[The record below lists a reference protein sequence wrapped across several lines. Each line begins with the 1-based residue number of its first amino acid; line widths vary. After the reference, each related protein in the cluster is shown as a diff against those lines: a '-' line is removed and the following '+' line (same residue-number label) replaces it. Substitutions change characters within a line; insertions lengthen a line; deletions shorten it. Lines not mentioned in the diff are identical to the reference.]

1 MKSVGTK
8 IRERREELLIT
19 QTKLAEMTGISH
31 RTIFSYEK
39 DDVVPRTIN
48 LRKVCEVL
56 GVTPE
61 YLTNPEI
68 DDPEY
73 GKDTQPYVDAV
84 RDQYGSK
91 GARDFQGLLDG
102 SLSMM
107 AGGDVP
113 QEDKEKFFEAIAA
126 AYLQTKKDASER
138 FTPKKYRKD

>member
-8 IRERREELLIT
+8 IKESRERLLLT
-19 QTKLAEMTGISH
+19 QKSLSEMTGLTIRSISA
-31 RTIFSYEK
+31 YETDTVK
-39 DDVVPRTIN
+39 PRGSN
-48 LRKVCEVL
+48 LRKIAEALNVSQAF
-56 GVTPE
+56 
-61 YLTNPEI
+61 LTNPEI

-73 GKDTQPYVDAV
+73 GKDTQIYVDAV
-84 RDQYGSK
+84 HDQYGSK

-126 AYLQTKKDASER
+126 AYLQTKKDASDR

>member
-1 MKSVGTK
+1 MKSVGMK
-8 IRERREELLIT
+8 IKESRERLLLT
-19 QTKLAEMTGISH
+19 QQSLSEMTGLTIRSISA
-31 RTIFSYEK
+31 YETDTAK
-39 DDVVPRTIN
+39 PRGSN
-48 LRKVCEVL
+48 LRKIAEALNVSQAF
-56 GVTPE
+56 
-61 YLTNPEI
+61 LTNPEI

-73 GKDTQPYVDAV
+73 GKDTQAYVDAV
-84 RDQYGSK
+84 HDQYGSK